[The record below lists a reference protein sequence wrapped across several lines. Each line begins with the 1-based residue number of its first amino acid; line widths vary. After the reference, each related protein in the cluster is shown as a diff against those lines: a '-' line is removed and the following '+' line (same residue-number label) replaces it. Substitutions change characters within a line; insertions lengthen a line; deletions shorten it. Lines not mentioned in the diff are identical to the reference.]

1 MYGPS
6 KGKDGADSIIGTLK
20 NIMQKKKA
28 ARNRT
33 VLKFYVRKKA
43 AV

>member
-6 KGKDGADSIIGTLK
+6 KGKDGADSIIGALK

-28 ARNRT
+28 VRNRT
-33 VLKFYVRKKA
+33 AEKYYYQKTT